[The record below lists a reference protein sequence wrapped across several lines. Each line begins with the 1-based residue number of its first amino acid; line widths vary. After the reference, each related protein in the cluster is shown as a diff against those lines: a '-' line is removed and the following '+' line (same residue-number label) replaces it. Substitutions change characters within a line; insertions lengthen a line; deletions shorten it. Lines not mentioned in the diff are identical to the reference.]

1 MEIHQFIGYI
11 LAVLVGLSLGLIG
24 SGGSIL
30 TVPIL
35 VYIMAIDPV
44 IATGYSLFV
53 VGSTAMVGGVRN
65 ALKSNVDFKTA
76 AIFGL
81 PSLITAYITRAYI
94 IPAVPDTL
102 YSSKSFTITKPL
114 VMMVLF
120 AVVMLI
126 ASVRMIQSS
135 KRKDV
140 VQKIV
145 KPSVLQLL
153 LAGLFTGLLAGA
165 VGAGGGFIIIPA
177 LIFLAGLPMKKAVGT
192 SLIIIAIQSMAGFV
206 GDIGSN
212 PIDWSFLLL
221 FTLASVIGIFIGMYL
236 SKKIPGEKLKS
247 LFGWFVLAM
256 GIYILSKELFF

>member
-76 AIFGL
+76 ATFGL
-81 PSLITAYITRAYI
+81 PSLIAAYITRAFI
-94 IPAVPDTL
+94 IPAIPHTL
-102 YSSKSFTITKPL
+102 YETEGFAVTKPL

-126 ASVRMIQSS
+126 ASLRMIKSS
-135 KRKDV
+135 KKTEI
-140 VQKIV
+140 VQKEIT
-145 KPSVLQLL
+145 PSLSQLL
-153 LAGLFTGLLAGA
+153 LSGVFTGLLAGA

-206 GDIGSN
+206 GDLGSTI
-212 PIDWSFLLL
+212 IDWSFLLL

-236 SKKIPGEKLKS
+236 AKKIPGEKLKS
-247 LFGWFVLAM
+247 LFGWFVLLM

>member
-35 VYIMAIDPV
+35 VYIMAINP
-44 IATGYSLFV
+44 ITATGYSLFV
-53 VGSTAMVGGVRN
+53 VGSSALVGGVRN

-81 PSLITAYITRAYI
+81 PSLVAAYLTRAYI
-94 IPAVPDTL
+94 IPAIPNTI
-102 YSSKSFTITKPL
+102 YKIESFSITKPL

-126 ASVRMIQSS
+126 ASLRMIESS
-135 KRKDV
+135 KRKDT
-140 VQKIV
+140 VQKEI
-145 KPSVLQLL
+145 KPSLSQLL
-153 LAGLFTGLLAGA
+153 LSGVFTGLLAGA

-192 SLIIIAIQSMAGFV
+192 SLIIIAIQSMAGFM
-206 GDIGSN
+206 GDLGN
-212 PIDWSFLLL
+212 TAIDWSFLLL
-221 FTLASVIGIFIGMYL
+221 FSLASVIGIFIGMYL

-247 LFGWFVLAM
+247 LFGWFVLIM
-256 GIYILSKELFF
+256 GVYILSKELFF